1 MTIND
6 LPDEILLN
14 ILSYIEPQDLN
25 RIIAKVCER
34 WNAVAKDVSLWKDV
48 CFTFEGE
55 TDINYIEEVRRTTLL
70 LFSTN

>member
-14 ILSYIEPQDLN
+14 ILSYIEPQDLYL
-25 RIIAKVCER
+25 IIAKVCEK
-34 WNAVAKDVSLWKDV
+34 WNALAKDVSLWKDL
-48 CFTFEGE
+48 CYTFEGE
-55 TDINYIEEVRRTTLL
+55 TDINNIEEVRWTTLL